1 MEEAQRKRPF
11 TAEGGTKKRAA
22 LSAGERA
29 LIEESATRQG
39 GGAKKSAAR
48 QGGETKKACA
58 AILAAAV
65 LWGVIGLWNR
75 RLMAA
80 GLSPAGIVAVRNFGG
95 MALLAAFFALRD
107 RRVFRVERRH
117 LKYFFGTGV
126 VSVALFT
133 VCYFSC
139 QQLCSLAAASV
150 LLYTAPSFVVLLS
163 AVLWREPVTGKKL
176 LALGLTLAGCA
187 CVCGVFS
194 GGLSVTLPGVLLGL
208 GSGFFY
214 ALYSVFGRYALAH
227 YPPLT
232 VTVWTF
238 LFAGPASLVL
248 LRPAELAAA
257 FSRPGC
263 WLTALALA
271 ALSTALPYVLYTWGL
286 ARMEPGRASILA
298 SLEPAAAALTGVL
311 AFGEPMDLLTAAGI
325 LCVLAGVYILR

>member
-1 MEEAQRKRPF
+1 METQ
-11 TAEGGTKKRAA
+11 
-22 LSAGERA
+22 
-29 LIEESATRQG
+29 
-39 GGAKKSAAR
+39 
-48 QGGETKKACA
+48 KKAPASA
-58 AILAAAV
+58 AILAAAA

-75 RLMAA
+75 KLMAA
-80 GLSPAGIVAVRNFGG
+80 GLSPFSIVLVRNLGG
-95 MALLAAFFALRD
+95 MLLLALFFALKD
-107 RRVFRVERRH
+107 RSVFRVERRH

-126 VSVALFT
+126 VSVVFFT

-139 QQLCSLAAASV
+139 QKLCSLAVASV

-163 AVLWREPVTGKKL
+163 ALLWKEPVTPKKL
-176 LALGLTLAGCA
+176 LALALTLAGCA

-248 LRPAELAAA
+248 VRPAELAAA
-257 FSRPGC
+257 FVPNPGLY
-263 WLTALALA
+263 LTALGLA
-271 ALSTALPYVLYTWGL
+271 VFSTAAPYILYTWGL
-286 ARMEPGRASILA
+286 ARTEPGRASILA
-298 SLEPAAAALTGVL
+298 SLEPVVASLAGTL
-311 AFGEPMDLLTAAGI
+311 AFGEPMGALTVLGI
-325 LCVLAGVYILR
+325 FCVLAGVYILR